1 MGPQATS
8 GIRARSLRIFQLK
21 QSQREELAAYGFL
34 APNFIAFFVLVLG
47 PTIFSFV
54 VGFTNWNGLGL
65 PKWSGF
71 HNYVRLAR
79 DPLFRIALR
88 NTVVY
93 TLEFVPLA
101 IIFAL
106 GLALLFNYR
115 TRGISVVRLL
125 FFLPFVTDMISISFV
140 WMFIFNL
147 RFGILN
153 YALSIFD
160 IPPQAW
166 LGDTKWALFSLVI
179 LSVWRWMGYY
189 ALIMLAGLQG
199 VPQELYE
206 AAEIDGAG
214 RWKSFVKITV
224 PLISP
229 ALFFVLTTGII
240 SSFQVFEQM
249 YIMTQGGPQDATIS
263 LAMFLYQQGFLFLRM
278 GYASA
283 VAWVLFFIVFV
294 VTMINWNVRG
304 RWVYEG

>member
-1 MGPQATS
+1 M
-8 GIRARSLRIFQLK
+8 RVRSRRFFHLN

-54 VGFTNWNGLGL
+54 VGFTTWNGLGS
-65 PKWSGF
+65 PKWSGLQ
-71 HNYVRLAR
+71 NYVRLAR
-79 DPLFRIALR
+79 DPLFLTAVR
-88 NTVVY
+88 NTAIY
-93 TLEFVPLA
+93 TIEFVPLA

-106 GLALLFNYR
+106 GLALLFNFR

-140 WMFIFNL
+140 WMFIFHL

-153 YALSIFD
+153 YALSLFG

-166 LGDTKWALFSLVI
+166 LGDTKWAMFSLVI

-189 ALIMLAGLQG
+189 ALIVLAGLQG

-229 ALFFVLTTGII
+229 ALFFVVTTGII

-249 YIMTQGGPQDATIS
+249 YIMTQGGPQDVTIS
-263 LAMFLYQQGFLFLRM
+263 IAMFLYQQGFIFSRM

>member
-1 MGPQATS
+1 LAPLAAS
-8 GIRARSLRIFQLK
+8 DIRPRGRRFFHMT
-21 QSQREELAAYGFL
+21 QSRREELVAYGFL
-34 APNFIAFFVLVLG
+34 APNFIAFLVLVLG
-47 PTIFSFV
+47 PTVFSFV
-54 VGFTNWNGLGL
+54 IGFTTWNGLGL
-65 PKWSGF
+65 PKWSGLE
-71 HNYVRLAR
+71 NYIRLAK
-79 DPLFRIALR
+79 DPLFRTAVR
-88 NTVVY
+88 NTALY
-93 TLEFVPLA
+93 TVEFIPLA
-101 IIFAL
+101 VICAL

-115 TRGISVVRLL
+115 AHGISVIRLL

-140 WMFIFNL
+140 WMFIFHL

-153 YALSIFD
+153 YALSLFD
-160 IPPQAW
+160 IPAQAW
-166 LGDTKWALFSLVI
+166 LGDTKWAMFSLVI

-189 ALIMLAGLQG
+189 ALIILASLQG

-206 AAEIDGAG
+206 AAKIDGAG
-214 RWKSFVKITV
+214 RWKSFVRITV

-229 ALFFVLTTGII
+229 ALFFVVTTGII

-249 YIMTQGGPQDATIS
+249 YIMTQGGPQDSTIS
-263 LAMFLYQQGFLFLRM
+263 IAMFLYQQGFLFLRM